1 MKKNVR
7 RVLAALL
14 GVMMILTLSMTAI
27 TAEEAAEENPKVSI
41 PVTIRLT
48 GDYPRN
54 ERYTIV
60 LKADDA
66 AYPMPE
72 GSVNGRYEMTV
83 TGAGSASFPEIV
95 YDRVGVYTYQ
105 VWQKPGSDPDGH
117 YDDTVYHVTVYIT
130 NDETNGGLNI
140 TVVAYADGNTEEK
153 TDIVFENYYEYDFVP
168 PPPETKPE
176 TEPETKPER
185 PEPPET
191 KPVETEPP
199 ETKPVET
206 EPEETEPE
214 ETEPEETEPETEPET
229 ETETE
234 PEETEE
240 ILEQTGQ
247 LNWPISVLSVGGM
260 GCLALGCVFLTGDRK
275 KENEDESEDLS
286 DEEVEKEFEE
296 GLEEAN
302 DKEETDGE

>member
-7 RVLAALL
+7 RVMAALL
-14 GVMMILTLSMTAI
+14 GVMMILTLSMTAVM
-27 TAEEAAEENPKVSI
+27 AEEAEEGYPKVAI
-41 PVTIRLT
+41 PVTIRLI

-54 ERYTIV
+54 ERYTVV

-66 AYPMPE
+66 ANPMPE
-72 GSVNGRYEMTV
+72 GSVDGRYEMTI
-83 TGAGSASFPEIV
+83 TGAGTASFPEIV

-130 NDETNGGLNI
+130 NDEKNGGLNI

-153 TDIVFENYYEYDFVP
+153 TDIIFENYYEYDFVP
-168 PPPETKPE
+168 PPETKPE
-176 TEPETKPER
+176 TEPPETKPAETK
-185 PEPPET
+185 PPET
-191 KPVETEPP
+191 KPVETKPV
-199 ETKPVET
+199 ETEPVET

-214 ETEPEETEPETEPET
+214 ETEPEETEPEET
-229 ETETE
+229 EREETE
-234 PEETEE
+234 PEVIETEPDEPEE
-240 ILEQTGQ
+240 ILVQTGQ
-247 LNWPISVLSVGGM
+247 LNWPISVLSIGGM

-275 KENEDESEDLS
+275 KEADEESE
-286 DEEVEKEFEE
+286 E
-296 GLEEAN
+296 N

>member
-27 TAEEAAEENPKVSI
+27 MAEEAAEENPKVSI

-72 GSVNGRYEMTV
+72 GSVNGRYEMTI
-83 TGAGSASFPEIV
+83 TGAGTESFPEIV
-95 YDRVGVYTYQ
+95 YNRVGVYTYQ
-105 VWQKPGSDPDGH
+105 VWQKPGSDPDGD
-117 YDDTVYHVTVYIT
+117 YDDTIYYVTVYIT
-130 NDETNGGLNI
+130 NDEQNGGLNI

-153 TDIVFENYYEYDFVP
+153 TEIIFKNYYEYDIIP

-176 TEPETKPER
+176 TKPAETK
-185 PEPPET
+185 PPET
-191 KPVETEPP
+191 KPVETKPV
-199 ETKPVET
+199 ETKPVETEPVET

-214 ETEPEETEPETEPET
+214 ETEPEETEPETET

-275 KENEDESEDLS
+275 KEEEDEDVSE
-286 DEEVEKEFEE
+286 EEIEEEFEE
-296 GLEEAN
+296 GLEDVVEED